1 MIYSVISPM
10 GRGKTLFATLYALEY
25 SKIYPNSKIYANFR
39 LNLPNVIFTQFGFL
53 PFSELENSDRALIIF
68 DDFLAIKQQ
77 ISGLLQ
83 IIANTSRKL
92 NLDIILTCQYY
103 TMIPKSVR
111 TLSQI
116 VEVIYKKRSDTL
128 FVAFREEIT
137 DEKEI
142 SWTLFHVPNAV
153 KIAKELYNTK
163 EIVSFA
169 SDENLAAE
177 IVKMSK
183 NKEDIEK
190 NIQILSQSSAKRK
203 YFRDLISKLNSDNI

>member
-1 MIYSVISPM
+1 M
-10 GRGKTLFATLYALEY
+10 GGGKTLFATLYALEY
-25 SKIYPNSKIYANFR
+25 SKIYPQAKIYSNFR
-39 LNLPNVIFTQFGFL
+39 LNLPNVNFTQFGFL
-53 PFSELENSDRALIIF
+53 PFSELENSERALIIF

-116 VEVIYKKRSDTL
+116 VEVIYKKKTDTL

-137 DEKEI
+137 EEKEV
-142 SWTLFHVPNAV
+142 SWSVFHVHNAV
-153 KIAKELYNTK
+153 KTARELYNTK

-169 SDENLAAE
+169 SDENLAVE

-190 NIQILSQSSAKRK
+190 NIQILTQSSTKRN
-203 YFRDLISKLNSDNI
+203 YFRDLISKLNSNNIE